1 MRLTLT
7 VPDIAV
13 SPATNVETNA
23 SDLERWLSQLPLLN
37 PVESSY
43 QLCQSLSALNRA
55 KLDSM
60 QRLKLLEL
68 YRVPIKQITQ
78 ELQRQYI
85 GRPLPLHERNKL
97 AAEQT
102 RQLQV
107 EITYGY
113 KRIVLN
119 ASQPHDSQ
127 SQHKLRTEKLQYRG
141 WYPGVNRC
149 P

>member
-1 MRLTLT
+1 MGLTLT
-7 VPDIAV
+7 VPDIAD
-13 SPATNVETNA
+13 SPATNAETNA
-23 SDLERWLSQLPLLN
+23 ANLERWLSQRPLLN

-43 QLCQSLSALNRA
+43 QLCQSLSALNRTE
-55 KLDSM
+55 LDSA
-60 QRLKLLEL
+60 QRLQLLEL

-107 EITYGY
+107 EITYG
-113 KRIVLN
+113 
-119 ASQPHDSQ
+119 
-127 SQHKLRTEKLQYRG
+127 
-141 WYPGVNRC
+141 
-149 P
+149 

>member
-78 ELQRQYI
+78 
-85 GRPLPLHERNKL
+85 
-97 AAEQT
+97 
-102 RQLQV
+102 
-107 EITYGY
+107 
-113 KRIVLN
+113 
-119 ASQPHDSQ
+119 
-127 SQHKLRTEKLQYRG
+127 
-141 WYPGVNRC
+141 
-149 P
+149 